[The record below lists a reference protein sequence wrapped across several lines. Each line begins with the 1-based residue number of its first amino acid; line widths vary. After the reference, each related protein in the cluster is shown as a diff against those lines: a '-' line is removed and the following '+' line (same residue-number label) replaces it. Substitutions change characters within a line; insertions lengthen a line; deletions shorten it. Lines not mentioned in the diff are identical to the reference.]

1 MTGPLYERA
10 VELLGK
16 YRQLAARIPKAKA
29 NTAGK
34 LDRTL
39 ERLGEGISE
48 LLEELTDYERMA
60 LFGWTNGILPNSY
73 EVDHAELMAT
83 PYENIRLSRRWTE
96 EVDVGEDYE
105 VKEESDEVQA
115 QRHEEL
121 LRFLKLPTDGLDTF

>member
-16 YRQLAARIPKAKA
+16 YRQLAARMPNAKAK
-29 NTAGK
+29 TAVQ

-48 LLEELTDYERMA
+48 LLEELTDDERMA
-60 LFGWTNGILPNSY
+60 LFGWKNGILPNSY

-115 QRHEEL
+115 QKHEEL
-121 LRFLKLPTDGLDTF
+121 LRFLKLPSDGLDTF

>member
-16 YRQLAARIPKAKA
+16 YRQLAARMPNAKAK
-29 NTAGK
+29 TAVQ

-48 LLEELTDYERMA
+48 LLEELTDDERMS

-105 VKEESDEVQA
+105 VKEESGEVQA
-115 QRHEEL
+115 QKHEEL
-121 LRFLKLPTDGLDTF
+121 LRFLKLPSDGLDTF